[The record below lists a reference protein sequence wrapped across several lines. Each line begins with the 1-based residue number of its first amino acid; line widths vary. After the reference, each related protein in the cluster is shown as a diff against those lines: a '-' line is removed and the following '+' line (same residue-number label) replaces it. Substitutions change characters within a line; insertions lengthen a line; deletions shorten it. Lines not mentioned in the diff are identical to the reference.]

1 MGFTLDG
8 WIPAAEVNS
17 KGTLILGLRTPVVPS
32 RVAGPEQAPSKH
44 QLAGRADGWG
54 DRGQDGPRGE

>member
-1 MGFTLDG
+1 MDG

-17 KGTLILGLRTPVVPS
+17 KGTLILGLRTPAVPS

-44 QLAGRADGWG
+44 QLAGRADGRG
-54 DRGQDGPRGE
+54 RRGQDGPRGE